1 MSFCIG
7 DKSTDADA
15 THTTDT
21 THRVQMNNLRAV
33 NNILR
38 TKLEQSTRVNAN
50 LEDALKSRGVTV

>member
-1 MSFCIG
+1 MTV
-7 DKSTDADA
+7 KSTDADA

-38 TKLEQSTRVNAN
+38 TKLEHSTRVNAI